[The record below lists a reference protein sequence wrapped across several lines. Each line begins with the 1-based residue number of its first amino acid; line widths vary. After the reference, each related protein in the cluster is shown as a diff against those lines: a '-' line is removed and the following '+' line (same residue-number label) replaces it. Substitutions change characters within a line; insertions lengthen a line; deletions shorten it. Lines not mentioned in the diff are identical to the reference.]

1 MRGTFASRQILESFL
16 FTARLLVILT
26 TDGEVRTR
34 DVERHTR
41 APGIDIALIM
51 TRVNDMSALRSLVL
65 PALLFCAPLL
75 VLTAGAQPNTVSP
88 NPRLLNAELI
98 TRGAVVYRNHC
109 AGCHGA
115 KGDGNGP
122 GAYGLNP
129 RPRDFTTG
137 IFKFRSTPQGML
149 PTDEDLVRTIQQ
161 GIPGTSMPAYDLM
174 PARDVLAVAQYLK
187 VFSERWQDPESHAP
201 PLAIPPPPAWMQ
213 NAEERQT
220 RISKAKDFYTSSC
233 APCHGAQADG
243 KGPAAALMMDSW
255 GSAIIPA
262 DLRRPYIR
270 SGRTLSD
277 IYKALVTGVNGT
289 PMPSFVGLMTEDQKW
304 ELVAFIDE
312 LRRERRGLRPPGA
325 LPLLDTTAP
334 AATQE
339 TDASD
344 YE

>member
-1 MRGTFASRQILESFL
+1 MS
-16 FTARLLVILT
+16 
-26 TDGEVRTR
+26 
-34 DVERHTR
+34 
-41 APGIDIALIM
+41 
-51 TRVNDMSALRSLVL
+51 RVNEMPALRLLVL
-65 PALLFCAPLL
+65 PALLLCAPLL
-75 VLTAGAQPNTVSP
+75 ILTAGAQPKTVSP

-137 IFKFRSTPQGML
+137 IYKFRSTPQGML
-149 PTDEDLVRTIQQ
+149 PTDEDLVRSIQQ
-161 GIPGTSMPAYDLM
+161 GLLGTSMPAFDLM

-187 VFSERWQDPESHAP
+187 VFSDRWRDPDSHAP
-201 PLAIPPPPAWMQ
+201 SVTVPPPPAWLHHE
-213 NAEERQT
+213 EERQV
-220 RISKAKDFYTSSC
+220 RISSARNFYIASC

-255 GSAIIPA
+255 GNAILPA
-262 DLRRPYIR
+262 DLRRPAIR

-277 IYKALVTGVNGT
+277 IYKVLATGVNGT
-289 PMPSFVGLMTEDQKW
+289 PMPSFVGLMSDEQKW

-312 LRRERRGLRPPGA
+312 LRRERSGARPPGA
-325 LPLLDTTAP
+325 RPLLEPAAP
-334 AATQE
+334 ATTLE
-339 TDASD
+339 TDSPD